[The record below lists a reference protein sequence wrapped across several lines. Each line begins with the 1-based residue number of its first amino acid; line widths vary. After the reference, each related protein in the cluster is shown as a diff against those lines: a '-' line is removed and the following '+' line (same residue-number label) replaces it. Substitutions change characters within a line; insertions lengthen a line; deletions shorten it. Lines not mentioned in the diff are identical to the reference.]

1 MAAKVNRQLP
11 LLHLFDS
18 LQGLMRRP
26 NRETSVFTTSAIDL
40 FASALGAFILLV
52 MILFP
57 YYRNA
62 GSDDAFSRTQEIQE
76 LRRLA
81 SGEIAKMLSDQQVSQ
96 SEVQDLNEAN
106 RGIEAE
112 ISRIRNKMADIKT
125 QLAEEPVKE
134 PEPVEEIIEE
144 PEPEALTAGVEFSIL
159 GLATEK
165 KAFVIVV
172 DMSGSMLSYTDLM
185 VKSVL
190 EVLEPLDET
199 NEFAI
204 IGYQGNPSP
213 VIWNFPETGGLLQG
227 TETNLDA
234 ARNFIQSLARR
245 FAGSTPTHY
254 AVLSAMQYP
263 ADAII
268 LMSDGEPDNA
278 PGFIVQDVT
287 SLNRRENK
295 EIHTV
300 AIGDYTQN
308 RGLVMFLQTLARQ
321 NNGDFVGVSR

>member
-1 MAAKVNRQLP
+1 
-11 LLHLFDS
+11 
-18 LQGLMRRP
+18 MRSP

-62 GSDDAFSRTQEIQE
+62 GDDAAFSRTQEIQE

-81 SGEIAKMLSDQQVSQ
+81 SGEVANLLAEQQVAQ
-96 SEVQDLNEAN
+96 SEIQDLNESN
-106 RGIEAE
+106 RGIEAQ
-112 ISRIRNKMADIKT
+112 ISRIRKRMADIKT
-125 QLAEEPVKE
+125 QLAQEPVPQ

-159 GLATEK
+159 GLATEAK
-165 KAFVIVV
+165 SFVIVV

-190 EVLEPLDET
+190 ELLEPLDES

-213 VIWNFPETGGLLQG
+213 VLWTFPDQGGLSPG
-227 TETNLDA
+227 TAANLDA
-234 ARNFIQSLARR
+234 AKAFVQSLARR

-254 AVLSAMQYP
+254 ALLSAMQYP
-263 ADAII
+263 AKAII
-268 LMSDGEPDNA
+268 LLSDGEPDNA
-278 PGFIVQDVT
+278 PGFIIQDVAG
-287 SLNRRENK
+287 LNRYENK

-321 NNGDFVGVSR
+321 NGGDFVGVSR

>member
-1 MAAKVNRQLP
+1 
-11 LLHLFDS
+11 
-18 LQGLMRRP
+18 MRRL

-62 GSDDAFSRTQEIQE
+62 GSDDAFSRTREIQD

-81 SGEIAKMLSDQQVSQ
+81 SGQIADLLAEQQVAQ
-96 SEVQDLNEAN
+96 SKIQDLNEAN
-106 RGIEAE
+106 RGIEAA
-112 ISRIRNKMADIKT
+112 ISRIREQLADIKT
-125 QLAEEPVKE
+125 QLAEEPVPE
-134 PEPVEEIIEE
+134 PEPVEEITE
-144 PEPEALTAGVEFSIL
+144 EPEALVAGVEFSIL

-165 KAFVIVV
+165 KSFVIVV

-190 EVLEPLDET
+190 EILEPLDQT

-204 IGYQGNPSP
+204 IGYQGNPTP
-213 VIWNFPETGGLLQG
+213 VLWTFPDGGGLVQG
-227 TETNLDA
+227 TPDQLDK
-234 ARNFIQSLARR
+234 ARDFTRSLARR

-263 ADAII
+263 ADAVI

-278 PGFIVQDVT
+278 PGFIIQDI
-287 SLNRRENK
+287 SGLNRFENK

-300 AIGDYTQN
+300 AIGEYTKN
-308 RGLVMFLQTLARQ
+308 RGLVSFLQTLAKQ
-321 NNGDFVGVSR
+321 NGGDFVGVSR

>member
-1 MAAKVNRQLP
+1 
-11 LLHLFDS
+11 
-18 LQGLMRRP
+18 MRRP
-26 NRETSVFTTSAIDL
+26 NRDTAVFTTSAIDL

-52 MILFP
+52 MLLFP

-81 SGEIAKMLSDQQVSQ
+81 SGEIAELLADQRTSQ
-96 SEVQDLNEAN
+96 SEVQDMNEAN
-106 RGIEAE
+106 RGIEAL
-112 ISRIRNKMADIKT
+112 ISRIRSQMRDIKT
-125 QLAEEPVKE
+125 QLAEELVTA

-159 GLATEK
+159 GLASEAKT
-165 KAFVIVV
+165 FVIVV
-172 DMSGSMLSYTDLM
+172 DMSGSMISYTDLM
-185 VKSVL
+185 IQSVL
-190 EVLEPLDET
+190 EVLEPLDDS

-213 VIWNFPETGGLLQG
+213 VLWTYPEGGGLIQG
-227 TETNLDA
+227 TPTNLKA
-234 ARNFIQSLARR
+234 ARDFTVSLARR

-254 AVLSAMQYP
+254 AVLTALQYP
-263 ADAII
+263 ADAVI

-278 PGFIVQDVT
+278 PGFIIQDV
-287 SLNRRENK
+287 SGLNRFENK

-321 NNGDFVGVSR
+321 NGGDFVGVSR

>member
-1 MAAKVNRQLP
+1 MPIWA
-11 LLHLFDS
+11 LFDS
-18 LQGLMRRP
+18 VREEMRRP
-26 NRETSVFTTSAIDL
+26 NRETAVFTTSAIDL

-62 GSDDAFSRTQEIQE
+62 GSDAAFSRTQEIQE

-81 SGEIAKMLSDQQVSQ
+81 SGEIADLLAEQQTSQ

-106 RGIEAE
+106 RGIEAQ
-112 ISRIRNKMADIKT
+112 ISRIRKQMADLKT
-125 QLAEEPVKE
+125 QLAEEPVPV

-159 GLATEK
+159 GLATQRK
-165 KAFVIVV
+165 SFVIVV

-190 EVLEPLDET
+190 EVLEPLDES

-213 VIWNFPETGGLLQG
+213 VLWNYPEGGSLVQG
-227 TETNLDA
+227 TAENLKA
-234 ARNFIQSLARR
+234 ASDFTRTLARR

-263 ADAII
+263 ADAVI

-278 PGFIVQDVT
+278 PGFIIQDI
-287 SLNRRENK
+287 SGLNRFEKK

-308 RGLVMFLQTLARQ
+308 RGLVMFLQTLAKQ
-321 NNGDFVGVSR
+321 NGGDFVGVSR

>member
-1 MAAKVNRQLP
+1 
-11 LLHLFDS
+11 
-18 LQGLMRRP
+18 MRRP
-26 NRETSVFTTSAIDL
+26 GRDTTVFTTSAIDL

-76 LRRLA
+76 QRRLL
-81 SGEIAKMLSDQQVSQ
+81 SGEIADLLADQQVAQ
-96 SEVQDLNEAN
+96 SEIQDLNEAN
-106 RGIEAE
+106 RGIESA
-112 ISRIRNKMADIKT
+112 ISRIQRRTADIKT
-125 QLAEEPVKE
+125 QLSEEPVPK

-144 PEPEALTAGVEFSIL
+144 PEPEALVAGVEFSIL
-159 GLATEK
+159 GLATEAK
-165 KAFVIVV
+165 SFVIVV

-185 VKSVL
+185 IKSVL
-190 EVLEPLDET
+190 EVLEPLDDS

-204 IGYQGNPSP
+204 IGYQGNPAP
-213 VIWNFPETGGLLQG
+213 VLWNYPDGSDLVQATPE
-227 TETNLDA
+227 NLA
-234 ARNFIQSLARR
+234 SAREFIRSLARR

-254 AVLSAMQYP
+254 AILSAMQYP

-278 PGFIVQDVT
+278 PGFILQDIVG
-287 SLNRRENK
+287 LNRYEQK

-308 RGLVMFLQTLARQ
+308 RGLVVFLQGLARQ
-321 NNGDFVGVSR
+321 NGGDFVGVSR